1 MKRLRRLGL
10 TLGTLAWTSWAHA
23 DLGADVRALM
33 AARVGHARVVRL
45 KPRLLERGDLLP
57 LPIPPAL
64 LDPKDSTCTTVSL
77 LGVVGLHFVVRFA
90 GSARSAATALRPEPS
105 AAGAHEVTRCGES
118 KPLLAGLL
126 LEMRSPRGVIETLVT
141 NAPGAVPRLAETLDG
156 RDPGLELPL
165 GDPGARPALP
175 PLRMRVDR
183 LRARAKQA
191 AAASIE
197 LDRLQAGPEGSGAR
211 ALFLEAGCHE
221 LSLLAESGPDLDT
234 DLDLELVDSE
244 SEAVLGLDRS
254 DDTDASLSVCV
265 GARTRAELRFVGA
278 RANASLELSHAAW
291 EIPASLP
298 RAWGAEPLSR
308 LARLA
313 RARHLSLQGPPIY
326 GSVGVQGTT
335 ELPVEVE
342 PDACYSVLLV
352 PLRGAARDLSL
363 SARADAPGEVPRG
376 ESDVNGSAVTFCA
389 AGARH
394 ARLEVTGEGGN
405 LAWLLAL
412 WESGRGTLGVLPR

>member
-191 AAASIE
+191 AVASFE

-278 RANASLELSHAAW
+278 RERFARVV
-291 EIPASLP
+291 P
-298 RAWGAEPLSR
+298 R
-308 LARLA
+308 
-313 RARHLSLQGPPIY
+313 
-326 GSVGVQGTT
+326 SVGDTCQFAPSLGGRAAFTTRAAGAGTPP
-335 ELPVEVE
+335 EFAGP
-342 PDACYSVLLV
+342 AH
-352 PLRGAARDLSL
+352 LRIGRRAGHDGAARGGRAGRLLQRALGADPRRCAGFVLVGSGGR
-363 SARADAPGEVPRG
+363 ARR
-376 ESDVNGSAVTFCA
+376 SA
-389 AGARH
+389 AG
-394 ARLEVTGEGGN
+394 
-405 LAWLLAL
+405 
-412 WESGRGTLGVLPR
+412 